1 MKRLL
6 AAVVAAALTSFFAT
20 ATVSAQ
26 QEDSGEIRIVVVDQS
41 TKAPLELARVV
52 LDGPVITSEFTDKK
66 GLVIFTDVPDGIYR
80 ARVVRRDYQTVTSAS
95 FEIINGNYVTVNVAL
110 ALSTQLKVIGTV
122 EAHSSAAIS
131 STSFGPD
138 SAVRRLSTDLADAL
152 NKLSGVSVQTSSD
165 DSDAEQTISLNGQD
179 PSQTALTLDGI
190 PLNAP
195 GSAGNLRAYATCL
208 FTGAG
213 VRNGPQLGGLA
224 GGVNFTTLQPTLSWT
239 AYNSLMLGSNAR
251 NSWQTAETGSFGKV
265 GIAVNLCGGLATSW
279 LDGMLYTDA
288 SGLDYVHNGDAN
300 TFGSSAKFRYEV
312 SDSQT
317 ITGMILTSNHITNIA
332 CARLQYN
339 DIPCGYGPNNYSAG
353 SIGLYSLTDDLLLGA
368 TSIQAT
374 FYGNNSTNLSDE
386 LDRFVDGEASPIG
399 SSGLSQSHGFTLN
412 AILPAAQRHTISLT
426 AYGSWGES
434 QTFPLNEP
442 ATPYYTNYQHSNYA
456 AAEITDSIHSN
467 QHLTFAGSLGL
478 TQSTGGFGGVL
489 ASLATTWHP
498 TKYDTYQATY
508 TAQGSPGQQSR
519 STILSDPAALSFTC
533 DGANSVAFGN
543 APGAAPEASSANDM
557 RLGYTHTFDGNAG
570 NISLQLYRQEQN
582 NVLLPTDVNGT
593 ILLANGTI
601 TPAYV
606 AAVQQIFQSNAG
618 CGGNVPFSPSQLY
631 FRTPVAG
638 VQRLYQG
645 VQLTSFA
652 QLGRLLVQGF
662 WNTTVAQAI
671 SNSPLI
677 DNPYSITQSG
687 QQLPNVP
694 LQRLGV
700 IFDYKARNSAL
711 EYYADAQY
719 SGRNNPNN
727 LPAYTQFDAAV
738 NATFTKGNLTVA
750 ASNIFGTYA
759 GIFSSYANAV
769 PFYTQSGQIVPN
781 VARPLTPRTYT
792 VTYTIRYGPGAL
804 GNTHVAQTMPQP
816 GGGRGPGG
824 GGPRGEG
831 GFFRPSPLPSTAP
844 ANPLDVSS
852 DDTRCPADAHAIAL
866 QLSSELKAYVAQ
878 IEAAKTANGYPATMP
893 APAIT
898 DATVTYHGM
907 GSTYA
912 LTIQPHFQNDAT
924 TLQLASDDL
933 AAASPSPR
941 PGASAQPEQRGGN
954 RGGGEFRVFF
964 GCLTLHMAEE
974 SDVTAHNLYAPTNG
988 IFGGPQITFMPAYG
1002 LYAVRRQPQ
1011 TGQESFRV
1019 YTLPS
1024 APPKDPF
1031 EVRTATECTGDLK
1044 NTATEALNELHA
1056 YFANGTAPRLWTI
1069 AAHTA
1074 KNGTWYSLV
1083 PGDPGLTFS
1092 LLFCGRVAAATP
1104 QDVVPK
1110 GWDGVLQPNLN
1121 YNTAWGLYLIRPQP
1135 RQNPNGQNP
1144 GPGGAVY
1151 IGPGNPPPPPPP
1163 PGNP

>member
-1 MKRLL
+1 MKRLI
-6 AAVVAAALTSFFAT
+6 AAAVAAALTVFLTSAL
-20 ATVSAQ
+20 ASAQ
-26 QEDSGEIRIVVVDQS
+26 QDDTGEIRIVVTDQS

-52 LDGPVITSEFTDKK
+52 LDGPVITSEFTDKR
-66 GLVIFTDVPDGIYR
+66 GEVIFTDVPDGIYR
-80 ARVVRRDYQTVTSAS
+80 ARIVKRDYQTITSTS
-95 FEIINGNYVTVNVAL
+95 FEVINGSYVTVSVAL

-122 EAHSSAAIS
+122 VAQSTATVS

-165 DSDAEQTISLNGQD
+165 DSDAEQTISLDGQD

-195 GSAGNLRAYATCL
+195 GSAGNLRNYATCL

-224 GGVNFTTLQPTLSWT
+224 GGVNFTTLQPTLSWES
-239 AYNSLMLGSNAR
+239 YNSLMAGSNAR

-265 GIAVNLCGGLATSW
+265 GLAVNLCGGLATSW

-317 ITGMILTSNHITNIA
+317 ITGMVLTSNHITNIV

-353 SIGLYSLTDDLLLGA
+353 SVGLYSLTDDLLLGA

-374 FYGNNSTNLSDE
+374 FYGNNSTSLSDE

-399 SSGLSQSHGFTLN
+399 SSGINQSHGFTLN

-442 ATPYYTNYQHSNYA
+442 ATPYYTSSQHSNYA
-456 AAEITDSIHSN
+456 AAEITDAIHSN
-467 QHLTFAGSLGL
+467 QHLTLSESLGL
-478 TQSTGGFGGVL
+478 TQATGGFGGVL
-489 ASLATTWHP
+489 ATLGASWHP
-498 TKYDTYQATY
+498 TKYDTYTASY
-508 TAQGSPGQQSR
+508 TMQGSPGQQSR
-519 STILSDPAALSFTC
+519 STILSDPASLRFTC

-543 APGAAPEASSANDM
+543 APGAAPEASSSTSTNLTYSRSWIGGDLSV
-557 RLGYTHTFDGNAG
+557 R
-570 NISLQLYRQEQN
+570 LYRQMQN
-582 NVLLPTDVNGT
+582 NTLLPTDVNGT

-601 TPAYV
+601 TPSYV
-606 AAVQQIFQSNAG
+606 AAVQQIFQSSAG
-618 CGGNVPFSPSQLY
+618 CGSNVPFSPTQLY
-631 FRTPVAG
+631 FSTPVAG
-638 VQRLYQG
+638 VDRLYQG
-645 VQLTSFA
+645 VQITGYA
-652 QLGRLLVQGF
+652 TLGNLIVQPF
-662 WNTTVAQAI
+662 WNTTVSQAI

-694 LQRLGV
+694 LQRAGV

-719 SGRNNPNN
+719 YGRNNPNN
-727 LPAYTQFDAAV
+727 LPAYTQFDAAI
-738 NATFTKGNLTVA
+738 NATFTRGNLTVA

-759 GIFSSYANAV
+759 GIFSSFTNAV
-769 PFYTQSGQIVPN
+769 PFYTQSGMIVPN

-804 GNTHVAQTMPQP
+804 GNTHLAQTLPQQG
-816 GGGRGPGG
+816 GGGRGG
-824 GGPRGEG
+824 RGEGG

-878 IEAAKTANGYPATMP
+878 IEAAKTASGYPATMP

-898 DATVTYHGM
+898 DATVTYHGL
-907 GSTYA
+907 GNTYA
-912 LTIQPHFQNDAT
+912 LTIQPHFPNENAAGT
-924 TLQLASDDL
+924 LASVEL
-933 AAASPSPR
+933 ANVTAQTNQR
-941 PGASAQPEQRGGN
+941 SAQNGQAQQRGPA
-954 RGGGEFRVFF
+954 GGGQFRVFF
-964 GCLTLHMAEE
+964 GCLTLHIAEE
-974 SDVTAHNLYAPTNG
+974 SDVSAHNLYAPTNG
-988 IFGGPQITFMPAYG
+988 VFGGPQITFMPAYG
-1002 LYAVRRQPQ
+1002 LYTIRRQQQ

-1024 APPKDPF
+1024 TPPKDPF
-1031 EVRTATECTGDLK
+1031 EVRTAPECTPDIR
-1044 NTATEALNELHA
+1044 NTATEALAELRA
-1056 YFANGTAPRLWTI
+1056 YFTTGTAPHLWTI
-1069 AAHTA
+1069 TTHTS
-1074 KNGTWYSLV
+1074 KNGTWYGLS
-1083 PGDPGLTFS
+1083 PGDPSMVFS
-1092 LLFCGRVAAATP
+1092 LLFCGRVAATTP
-1104 QDVVPK
+1104 QELVPK
-1110 GWDGVLQPNLN
+1110 GWDGLMQPDLN
-1121 YNTAWGLYLIRPQP
+1121 YNATYGLYLVRPQP
-1135 RQNPNGQNP
+1135 RQNPNGGQRA
-1144 GPGGAVY
+1144 GAS
-1151 IGPGNPPPPPPP
+1151 PPPPPR
-1163 PGNP
+1163 NP